1 MNALKIGAHT
11 KYTFKRIPELAIV
24 SGFNRTATGRN
35 VGQTNSVYA
44 GLFYAVNLKKKY
56 LKMKNNI
63 KKILAKVFAF
73 ISRTHLFL

>member
-35 VGQTNSVYA
+35 VGQTNLYM
-44 GLFYAVNLKKKY
+44 LDYFMQL
-56 LKMKNNI
+56 I
-63 KKILAKVFAF
+63 
-73 ISRTHLFL
+73 